1 MGYSHSSQEARGHV
15 KRYLLGG
22 ALVVIGVAA
31 GWLMARS
38 GAARNTTSAQLRQI
52 LNEVKR
58 MRVAVER
65 APAAPSAAQA
75 APSRDP
81 QAVSV
86 SIEGSPSMGREDA
99 PLTLVGFMDYQCPFC
114 GRFHTQAFE
123 QLKTNFIDTG
133 LLRYVNRDLPLPFHE
148 DAEQAALA
156 ARCAGDQGRY
166 WEMRDALMRNPGS
179 LSAEAMRSHATA
191 LSLDVTRF
199 KECLDNKP
207 YLEAIWKDASDAQA
221 AGLMGTPSFVLGK
234 ASGNTVEGI
243 AIVGAQPYRNFESK
257 IKELLAKD

>member
-1 MGYSHSSQEARGHV
+1 MLMRPYV
-15 KRYLLGG
+15 IGG
-22 ALVVIGVAA
+22 ALVAIGVLA
-31 GWLMARS
+31 GWLMGRS
-38 GAARNTTSAQLRQI
+38 GVAPNTTPKQLRQ
-52 LNEVKR
+52 LLDEVKQVR
-58 MRVAVER
+58 AAVER
-65 APAAPSAAQA
+65 APASPSAAQA
-75 APSRDP
+75 GSPRDP
-81 QAVSV
+81 QTVSV

-114 GRFHTQAFE
+114 GRFHTQTFE

-133 LLRYVNRDLPLPFHE
+133 LLRYVNRDLPLPFHGE
-148 DAEQAALA
+148 AEQAALA

-166 WEMRDALMRNPGS
+166 WEMRDALMRNS
-179 LSAEAMRSHATA
+179 HTLSTEAILSHATA

-199 KECLDNKP
+199 KACLDNP
-207 YLEAIWKDASDAQA
+207 QYVEAIWKDASDAQA

-234 ASGNTVEGI
+234 ASGNMVEGI